1 MRPFEF
7 RRPED
12 RSTACLDCRDIRNAC
27 FIAGGTNLLDLMKL
41 EIMHPS
47 AVVDVSR
54 LGMDGIKETDKGLTL
69 GATLRNAELA
79 ADPRVRRDWP
89 VLSRA
94 LLAGASGQIR
104 NRATT
109 AGNLL
114 QRTRC
119 PYFYDPDT
127 PCNKRRPGSGCAA
140 RGGEVRNHAI
150 LGTSD
155 NCIAQHPSDMAV
167 ALRALDAEVEIR
179 DPEGVTRCMDLDHF
193 YRLPRDTPHIE
204 NRLDPG
210 DLITGVRLPR
220 PGGDRQVYRKVR
232 DRASYAFALVSIAA
246 VVRMEHGRI
255 AHAAVAFGGL
265 APKPWRDIEFE
276 ALLEGAEPTEAL
288 FDKVGEVLTQGAEP
302 REGNAFKI
310 PMVRSLIKATLNE
323 VTG

>member
-12 RSTACLDCRDIRNAC
+12 RSAACLDCRDIRNAC

-47 AVVDVSR
+47 AVVDVTR
-54 LGMDGIKETDKGLTL
+54 LGMDCIEETDEGLTL
-69 GATLRNAELA
+69 GATLRNADLA
-79 ADPRVRRDWP
+79 ADPRIRRDWP

-119 PYFYDPDT
+119 PYFYDTDT

-140 RGGEVRNHAI
+140 LGGEVRNHAI
-150 LGTSD
+150 LGTSED
-155 NCIAQHPSDMAV
+155 CIAQHPSDMAV

-179 DPEGVTRCMDLDHF
+179 DPEGVTRCTDLDHF

-204 NRLDPG
+204 NRLEPG
-210 DLITGVRLPR
+210 DLITGVRMPLPR
-220 PGGDRQVYRKVR
+220 GDRQVYRKVR

-246 VVRMEHGRI
+246 VVRMEGGRI

-265 APKPWRDIEFE
+265 AAKPWRDIEVE
-276 ALLEGAEPTEAL
+276 ALLQGAEPSEAL

-310 PMVRSLIKATLNE
+310 PMVQRLMKATLSE